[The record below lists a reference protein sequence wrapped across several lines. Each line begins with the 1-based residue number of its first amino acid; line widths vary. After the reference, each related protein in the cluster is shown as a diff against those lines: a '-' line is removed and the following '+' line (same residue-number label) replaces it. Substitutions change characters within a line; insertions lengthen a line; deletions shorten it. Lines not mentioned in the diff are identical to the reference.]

1 MIKTKEDMLKMF
13 KFMSKK
19 GITFTLMA
27 ILLMGVVAGC
37 AKKEDPKNAASAT
50 PSASASAKASATPAP
65 AKTELSGTVTASGS
79 SALLPLVKQAA
90 TDFMTLNPKVTVTV
104 TAGGSGT
111 GVKNVAD
118 GTSDIGNSDV
128 EPAAEYKDKG
138 LVDHQVAIAPFAII
152 VNKDVTIDN
161 LTKQQAAD
169 IFMGKITNW
178 KDIAGGKDAKITVV
192 HRPDSSGSRALV
204 KTIILG
210 GQEFTK
216 DGVTQESSGAVK
228 TAVAATSST
237 IGYVD
242 TPYID
247 DTLKALKIDGVAYS
261 EDNIKNG
268 TYKLF
273 GVEHMYTK
281 GEAKDPA
288 KAFIEFIQS
297 KDFQGKQVRELK
309 FLPADLLK
317 K

>member
-1 MIKTKEDMLKMF
+1 MF

-19 GITFTLMA
+19 GITLTLSA
-27 ILLMGVVAGC
+27 VLMMGSLVGC
-37 AKKEDPKNAASAT
+37 GAKTDTKNAASPT
-50 PSASASAKASATPAP
+50 PAAGAAASAAP
-65 AKTELSGTVTASGS
+65 KTELSGTITASGS

-90 TDFMTLNPKVTVTV
+90 TEFMEKNPKVTINV

-111 GVKNVAD
+111 GIKNVAD

-128 EPAAEYKDKG
+128 EPAAEYKDKD
-138 LVDHQVAIAPFAII
+138 LKDHQVAIAPFALI
-152 VNKDVTIDN
+152 VNKDVKVDN
-161 LTKQQAAD
+161 ITKQQAAD
-169 IFMGKITNW
+169 IYMGKVTNW
-178 KDIAGGKDAKITVV
+178 KEVGGNDAKIVLV
-192 HRPDSSGSRALV
+192 HRPDSSGSRKLV
-204 KTIILG
+204 QQIILDG
-210 GQEFTK
+210 KEFTK
-216 DGVTQESSGAVK
+216 DGITQENSGAMK
-228 TAVAATSST
+228 TAVAGQSSS

-247 DTLKALKIDGVAYS
+247 DTVKALKIDNVAFS

-288 KAFIEFIQS
+288 KAFIAYISS
-297 KDFQGKQVRELK
+297 KEFQGKQVRDLK

>member
-1 MIKTKEDMLKMF
+1 MF
-13 KFMSKK
+13 KLMSKK
-19 GITFTLMA
+19 GITFTLSA
-27 ILLMGVVAGC
+27 VLMMGSLVGC
-37 AKKEDPKNAASAT
+37 GAKTETNGASTTPAATTA
-50 PSASASAKASATPAP
+50 ASASAKPTDTP
-65 AKTELSGTVTASGS
+65 KTELSGTITASGS

-90 TDFMTLNPKVTVTV
+90 TEFMEKNPKVTINV

-111 GVKNVAD
+111 GIKNVAD

-138 LVDHQVAIAPFAII
+138 LVDHQVAIAPFALI
-152 VNKDVTIDN
+152 VNKDVKVDN
-161 LTKQQAAD
+161 VTKAQAAD
-169 IFMGKITNW
+169 IYMGKVTNW
-178 KDIAGGKDAKITVV
+178 KEVGGNDAKIVLV
-192 HRPDSSGSRALV
+192 HRPDSSGSRTLV
-204 KTIILG
+204 KTIILDG
-210 GQEFTK
+210 KDFTK
-216 DGVTQESSGAVK
+216 DGITQENSGAMK
-228 TAVAATSST
+228 TAVAGQSSS

-247 DTLKALKIDGVAYS
+247 DTVKALKIDGVAFS
-261 EDNIKNG
+261 EENIKNG

-288 KAFIEFIQS
+288 KAFIEYISS
-297 KDFQGKQVRELK
+297 KEFQGKQVRDLK

>member
-1 MIKTKEDMLKMF
+1 MF

-19 GITFTLMA
+19 GITFTLSA
-27 ILLMGVVAGC
+27 VLMMGSLVGC
-37 AKKEDPKNAASAT
+37 GAKTETKNAASAT
-50 PSASASAKASATPAP
+50 PAASAAASVKPSDAP
-65 AKTELSGTVTASGS
+65 KELSGTITASGS

-90 TDFMTLNPKVTVTV
+90 TEFMEKNPKVTINV

-111 GVKNVAD
+111 GIKNVAD

-138 LVDHQVAIAPFAII
+138 LVDHQVAIAPFALI
-152 VNKDVTIDN
+152 VNKDVKVDN
-161 LTKQQAAD
+161 VTKAQAAD
-169 IFMGKITNW
+169 IYMGKVTNW
-178 KDIAGGKDAKITVV
+178 KEVGGNDAKIVLV
-192 HRPDSSGSRALV
+192 HRPDSSGSRKLV
-204 KTIILG
+204 QQIILDG
-210 GQEFTK
+210 KEFTK
-216 DGVTQESSGAVK
+216 DGITQENSGAMK
-228 TAVAATSST
+228 TAVAGQSSS

-247 DTLKALKIDGVAYS
+247 DTVKALKIDNVAFS

-288 KAFIEFIQS
+288 KAFIAYISS
-297 KDFQGKQVRELK
+297 KEFQGKQVRDLK
-309 FLPADLLK
+309 FLPADLLGK

>member
-1 MIKTKEDMLKMF
+1 MS

-19 GITFTLMA
+19 GIIFAITA

-37 AKKEDPKNAASAT
+37 AKTDTNGASSSPKASAPAT
-50 PSASASAKASATPAP
+50 TASATPAP
-65 AKTELSGTVTASGS
+65 ADAITGTVTASGS
-79 SALLPLVKQAA
+79 SALLPLVKQAS
-90 TDFMTLNPKVTVTV
+90 TEFMDKNPKVTINV
-104 TAGGSGT
+104 TAGGSGV

-138 LVDHQVAIAPFAII
+138 LVDHQVAIAPFALV
-152 VNKDVTIDN
+152 VNKDVNIDN
-161 LTKQQAAD
+161 ITKAQAAD

-178 KDIAGGKDAKITVV
+178 KDVGGKDAKITVV
-192 HRPDSSGSRALV
+192 HRPDSSGSRKLV
-204 KTIILG
+204 QTIILDG
-210 GQEFTK
+210 KDFTK
-216 DGVTQESSGAVK
+216 EGLTQETTGAVK
-228 TAVAATSST
+228 TTVAGTSST
-237 IGYVD
+237 IGYID
-242 TPYID
+242 TPYLD
-247 DTLKALKIDGVAYS
+247 DSLKALKIDGVAYS

-281 GEAKDPA
+281 GEAKGAA
-288 KAFIEFIQS
+288 KAFIDYITS
-297 KDFQGKQVRELK
+297 KEFQGKQVRDLK

>member
-1 MIKTKEDMLKMF
+1 ML

-19 GITFTLMA
+19 GITLTLSA
-27 ILLMGVVAGC
+27 VLMMGSLVGC
-37 AKKEDPKNAASAT
+37 GAKTETKNAASPT
-50 PSASASAKASATPAP
+50 PAAGAAASAAP
-65 AKTELSGTVTASGS
+65 KTELSGTITASGS

-90 TDFMTLNPKVTVTV
+90 TEFMEKNPKVTINV

-111 GVKNVAD
+111 GIKNVAD

-128 EPAAEYKDKG
+128 EPAAEYKDKD
-138 LVDHQVAIAPFAII
+138 LKDHQVAIAPFALI
-152 VNKDVTIDN
+152 VNKDVKVDN
-161 LTKQQAAD
+161 ITKQQAAD
-169 IFMGKITNW
+169 IYMGKVTNW
-178 KDIAGGKDAKITVV
+178 KEVGGNDAKIVLV
-192 HRPDSSGSRALV
+192 HRPDSSGSRKLV
-204 KTIILG
+204 QQIILDG
-210 GQEFTK
+210 KEFTK
-216 DGVTQESSGAVK
+216 DGITQENSGAMK
-228 TAVAATSST
+228 TAVAGQSSSV
-237 IGYVD
+237 GYVD

-247 DTLKALKIDGVAYS
+247 DTIKALKIDNVAFS

-288 KAFIEFIQS
+288 KAFIDYISS
-297 KDFQGKQVRELK
+297 KEFQGKQVRDLK

>member
-1 MIKTKEDMLKMF
+1 MF

-19 GITFTLMA
+19 GITFTLSA
-27 ILLMGVVAGC
+27 VLMMGSLVGC
-37 AKKEDPKNAASAT
+37 GAKTDTKNAASAT
-50 PSASASAKASATPAP
+50 PAASAAASAAP
-65 AKTELSGTVTASGS
+65 TKTELSGTVTASGS

-90 TDFMTLNPKVTVTV
+90 TEFMEKNPKVTINV

-111 GVKNVAD
+111 GIKNVAD

-128 EPAAEYKDKG
+128 EPAAEYKDKD
-138 LVDHQVAIAPFAII
+138 LKDHVVAIAPFALI
-152 VNKDVTIDN
+152 VNKDVKVDN

-169 IFMGKITNW
+169 IYMGKVTNW
-178 KDIAGGKDAKITVV
+178 KEVGGNDAKIVLV
-192 HRPDSSGSRALV
+192 HRPDSSGSRTLV
-204 KTIILG
+204 KQIILDG
-210 GQEFTK
+210 KEFTK
-216 DGVTQESSGAVK
+216 DGITQENSGAMK
-228 TAVAATSST
+228 TAVAGQSGS

-247 DTLKALKIDGVAYS
+247 DTVKALKIDSVAFS

-288 KAFIEFIQS
+288 KAFIAYISS
-297 KDFQGKQVRELK
+297 KEFQGKQVRDLK

>member
-1 MIKTKEDMLKMF
+1 MF

-19 GITFTLMA
+19 GITFTLSA
-27 ILLMGVVAGC
+27 VLMMGSLVGC
-37 AKKEDPKNAASAT
+37 GAKTDTN
-50 PSASASAKASATPAP
+50 SASSATPAATAAATASAKP
-65 AKTELSGTVTASGS
+65 SDTPKTELSGTVTASGS

-90 TDFMTLNPKVTVTV
+90 TEFMEKNPKVTINV

-111 GVKNVAD
+111 GIKNVAD

-128 EPAAEYKDKG
+128 EPAAEFKDKG
-138 LVDHQVAIAPFAII
+138 LVDHQVAIAPFALI

-161 LTKQQAAD
+161 LTKQQASD
-169 IFMGKITNW
+169 IYTGKITNW
-178 KDIAGGKDAKITVV
+178 KDVGGKDAKIVLV
-192 HRPDSSGSRALV
+192 HRPDSSGSRTLV
-204 KTIILG
+204 KQIILDNK
-210 GQEFTK
+210 EFSK
-216 DGVTQESSGAVK
+216 EGITQENSGAVK
-228 TAVAATSST
+228 TAVAGTSSS

-247 DTLKALKIDGVAYS
+247 DTLKALKIDNVAFT

-268 TYKLF
+268 SYKLY

-288 KAFIEFIQS
+288 KAFIDYISS
-297 KDFQGKQVRELK
+297 KEFQGKQVRDLK